1 MRRTTARPRP
11 ARHPAHGPAAVLGAL
26 VLLTA
31 FLAAAF
37 VRGTDAY
44 ETRGARAALAT
55 APAEQRTLQISLS
68 RTDTTGPATAFAPHR
83 TDREDR
89 ALRRALGVP
98 VAPGDA
104 VHGVRTTVPLT
115 TPDPALP
122 RPDGA
127 PAAFAL
133 YAPSGLGSHATLTA
147 GRLPRA
153 GAPVPEAAVTTATAT
168 ALHLRPGD
176 TLHPGTLTVRITGL
190 LTPRATT
197 GAYWSV
203 DDLLTAPHLAP
214 TDGVPPRRAWR
225 GALLLAPGDGPALA
239 ADDRGAPEK
248 FWWYGLDARHLTAR
262 QVPALRARLASLE
275 HGTGLAALRAVTGPD
290 TVVDTA
296 ADTLLS
302 GYERSRAALTPV
314 LAVAACTA
322 ATAAAVVLV
331 LAGSLAAARRHDEFA
346 LLRARGAALPGL
358 AGRLAAGTC
367 AVALP
372 AAAAGWAAARLLVPA
387 PPGTPATG
395 SLLAAAAVAVAGAAV
410 LPLRAAHAH
419 RRPHPAARR
428 DTATARPSRRRAV
441 AELTTV
447 ALAAAAV
454 AALRR
459 HGPANGPD
467 LLVSAA
473 PVLIAVIAT
482 LLLLRLHPL
491 PLRALARPAA
501 RRRGL
506 TGFLALARAGR
517 AHPATGL
524 PLLALL
530 TALTCASFGGAV
542 LLGVGHGRDTAAL
555 ATVGAEARI
564 TSDRPLPPAL
574 RTALT
579 SVPGVT
585 DAVAVR
591 TEVQPAPDNGP
602 PLTLVTADADAYARL
617 ARATGLGT
625 FDART
630 LADPGGDA
638 PLPALVSP
646 DVPRRFG
653 RDPMPLQPEAGA
665 LVVRPAAVRAD
676 TPALPGGSFL
686 VVSAD
691 AVHRRHPDAAGGPTA
706 LLLSGVSPDPA
717 VLRAAVRAHTPPGAH
732 PVTVVRGEVRAR
744 LADAPLQQ
752 GAERLYAAA
761 TAAGAGYALLAL
773 LLAGAR
779 AAPERAP
786 LLDRLRALGMTRRQG
801 RRLLLLEA
809 LPQALLAAAGGAATA
824 AVTLWLLGPATDLTP
839 LALPGGAAGTVP
851 LRAGPAALL
860 LPSAG
865 VLVLTLTAALAQTWR
880 PGRRHSPRPE
890 AGAL

>member
-1 MRRTTARPRP
+1 MTRTPGP
-11 ARHPAHGPAAVLGAL
+11 ARHPAYGPALVLGAL

-37 VRGTDAY
+37 VRGADAY

-55 APAEQRTLQISLS
+55 APAEQRTLQLSLS
-68 RTDTTGPATAFAPHR
+68 RADTTGPGTAFAPAR
-83 TDREDR
+83 TDREDL
-89 ALRRALGVP
+89 ALRRTLGVP

-115 TPDPALP
+115 APDPALP

-133 YAPSGLGSHATLTA
+133 YAPAGLADHATLTG

-153 GAPVPEAAVTTATAT
+153 AAPGAPVLEAAVTTATAR
-168 ALHLRPGD
+168 ALRLRPGD
-176 TLHPGTLTVRITGL
+176 TLHPGALTVRITGL
-190 LTPRATT
+190 FTPRAAT
-197 GAYWSV
+197 GTYWSL
-203 DDLLTAPHLAP
+203 DDLLTGPHLSA
-214 TDGVPPRRAWR
+214 TSGVPPQRAWR
-225 GALLLAPGDGPALA
+225 AALLLAPGDGPALA
-239 ADDRGAPEK
+239 ADERGAPEK
-248 FWWYGLDARHLTAR
+248 FWWYGLDPRALTAR

-275 HGTGLAALRAVTGPD
+275 HGAGLTAVRAATGPD

-296 ADTLLS
+296 DDTLLT
-302 GYERSRAALTPV
+302 GYERARAALTPV
-314 LAVAACTA
+314 IAVAACTV
-322 ATAAAVVLV
+322 ATTAAVVLV
-331 LAGSLAAARRHDEFA
+331 MAGSLAAARRHDELA
-346 LLRARGAALPGL
+346 LLRARGASLPGL

-372 AAAAGWAAARLLVPA
+372 AAAAGWAAARLLVPGS
-387 PPGTPATG
+387 PGAPATG
-395 SLLAAAAVAVAGAAV
+395 PLLAAAGVAVAGAAV

-441 AELTTV
+441 AEPTTV

-459 HGPANGPD
+459 HGPADGPD

-482 LLLLRLHPL
+482 LVLLRLPPL

-517 AHPATGL
+517 ARTATGL

-530 TALTCASFGGAV
+530 TALTCATFGGAV
-542 LLGVGHGRDTAAL
+542 LSGVGHGRDAAAL
-555 ATVGAEARI
+555 TAVGAEARI

-579 SVPGVT
+579 KVPGVT
-585 DAVAVR
+585 DAVPVR

-602 PLTLVTADADAYARL
+602 PLTLVVADADAYARL
-617 ARATGLGT
+617 SRATGLGA
-625 FDART
+625 FPART

-646 DVPRRFG
+646 DVLRRFG

-665 LVVRPAAVRAD
+665 LVVRPVAVRAD
-676 TPALPGGSFL
+676 TPALPGGDFL
-686 VVSAD
+686 VVAAD
-691 AVHRRHPDAAGGPTA
+691 AVHRRHPDADTGPTA
-706 LLLSGVSPDPA
+706 LLLSGASPDPA
-717 VLRAAVRAHTPPGAH
+717 ALRAAVRAHTPPGAH
-732 PVTVVRGEVRAR
+732 PTTVLRGEVRAR

-752 GAERLYAAA
+752 GAERLYGAA
-761 TAAGAGYALLAL
+761 TAAGAGFALLAL
-773 LLAGAR
+773 LLDGLR

-801 RRLLLLEA
+801 RRLLVLEA
-809 LPQALLAAAGGAATA
+809 LPQALLAAAGGAVTA
-824 AVTLWLLGPATDLTP
+824 AATLWLLGPATDLTP
-839 LALPGGAAGTVP
+839 LALPGGTAGTVH
-851 LRAGPAALL
+851 LRTGPATL

-865 VLVLTLTAALAQTWR
+865 ILVLTLAAALAQAW
-880 PGRRHSPRPE
+880 PSGRRQSPDRR
-890 AGAL
+890 AGDL

>member
-1 MRRTTARPRP
+1 MTPTRRPRT
-11 ARHPAHGPAAVLGAL
+11 ARHPAYGPAAALGVL
-26 VLLTA
+26 VLVTA

-55 APAEQRTLQISLS
+55 APAEQRALQLSLS
-68 RTDTTGPATAFAPHR
+68 RGDAGPGAAPDPDR
-83 TDREDR
+83 TDR
-89 ALRRALGVP
+89 ALRRVLGVP
-98 VAPGDA
+98 VAPGEA
-104 VHGVRTTVPLT
+104 MHGVRTTVPLT

-133 YAPSGLGSHATLTA
+133 YAPSDLGGHATLTA

-153 GAPVPEAAVTTATAT
+153 AAPGARVLEAAVTGATART
-168 ALHLRPGD
+168 LRLRPGA
-176 TLHPGTLTVRITGL
+176 TLHPGSLTVRITGL
-190 LTPRATT
+190 LTPRAAT
-197 GAYWSV
+197 GTYWSV
-203 DDLLTAPHLAP
+203 DDLLTAPRLGPAG
-214 TDGVPPRRAWR
+214 GVPPQLAWR
-225 GALLLAPGDGPALA
+225 GALLLAPGDGAALA
-239 ADDRGAPEK
+239 ADERGAPET
-248 FWWYGLDARHLTAR
+248 FWWYGLDARTLTAR

-275 HGTGLAALRAVTGPD
+275 HGAGLAAVRAASGPG

-296 ADTLLS
+296 ADTLLADH
-302 GYERSRAALTPV
+302 ERSRAALTPV
-314 LAVAACTA
+314 IAVAACTV

-331 LAGSLAAARRHDEFA
+331 MAGSLAAARRHDELA
-346 LLRARGAALPGL
+346 LLRARGAGLPGL

-372 AAAAGWAAARLLVPA
+372 AAAAGWAAAALLVPGV
-387 PPGTPATG
+387 PGTPATG
-395 SLLAAAAVAVAGAAV
+395 PLLAAGAAAVTGAAV

-419 RRPHPAARR
+419 RRPRPATRR

-441 AELTTV
+441 AELTTA

-454 AALRR
+454 VALRR
-459 HGPANGPD
+459 HGPATGPD
-467 LLVSAA
+467 LLASAV

-501 RRRGL
+501 RGRGL

-517 AHPATGL
+517 ARTAAGL

-542 LLGVGHGRDTAAL
+542 LEGIGHGRDAAAL

-564 TSDRPLPPAL
+564 TADRPLSPAL

-579 SVPGVT
+579 RLPGVT
-585 DAVAVR
+585 DAVPVHA
-591 TEVQPAPDNGP
+591 EIQPAPDNGP
-602 PLTLVTADADAYARL
+602 PLTLITADPAAYARL
-617 ARATGLGT
+617 SRATGLGA
-625 FDART
+625 FPARA

-653 RDPMPLQPEAGA
+653 HDPMPLQPEAGA
-665 LVVRPAAVRAD
+665 VVVRPAAVRAD

-686 VVSAD
+686 VVSAA
-691 AVHRRHPDAAGGPTA
+691 AVHRLHPDADTRPTA
-706 LLLSGVSPDPA
+706 LLLSGASPDPA
-717 VLRAAVRAHTPPGAH
+717 ALRATVRAHTPPGAH
-732 PVTVVRGEVRAR
+732 PVTVVRDEVRAR

-752 GAERLYAAA
+752 GAQRLYGAA

-773 LLAGAR
+773 LLDGLR
-779 AAPERAP
+779 AAPGRAP
-786 LLDRLRALGMTRRQG
+786 LLGRLRALGMPRRQA
-801 RRLLLLEA
+801 RWLLLLEA
-809 LPQALLAAAGGAATA
+809 LPPALLAAAGGAATA

-839 LALPGGAAGTVP
+839 LALPGGTPGTVP
-851 LRAGPAALL
+851 LRTGPATLL

-865 VLVLTLTAALAQTWR
+865 VLLLSLAAALAHAA
-880 PGRRHSPRPE
+880 PYGRRQPPDRR
-890 AGAL
+890 AGDL

>member
-1 MRRTTARPRP
+1 MNRTA
-11 ARHPAHGPAAVLGAL
+11 ARHPAHGPAVVLGVL

-37 VRGTDAY
+37 VGGVDAY

-55 APAEQRTLQISLS
+55 APAEQRALQISLS
-68 RTDTTGPATAFAPHR
+68 RTDTTEPGTDFAPRR

-89 ALRRALGVP
+89 ALRRTLGIP
-98 VAPGDA
+98 LAPGDA

-115 TPDPALP
+115 TPDPKLP

-127 PAAFAL
+127 PAAFTL
-133 YAPSGLGSHATLTA
+133 YAPAGLDDHATPTE

-153 GAPVPEAAVTTATAT
+153 AAPGAEVLEAAVTTATART
-168 ALHLRPGD
+168 LHLRPGD

-190 LTPRATT
+190 LTPRAAT
-197 GAYWSV
+197 GAYWSL

-214 TDGVPPRRAWR
+214 TDGVPPLRAWR
-225 GALLLAPGDGPALA
+225 GALLLAPGDGPALTA
-239 ADDRGAPEK
+239 EDRGAAEK
-248 FWWYGLDARHLTAR
+248 FWWYGLDARPLTAR
-262 QVPALRARLASLE
+262 QVPALRTRLASLE
-275 HGTGLAALRAVTGPD
+275 HGTALAAVRAVTGPD

-296 ADTLLS
+296 ADSLLA
-302 GYERSRAALTPV
+302 GYARSRAALTPV
-314 LAVAACTA
+314 LAVAACTV
-322 ATAAAVVLV
+322 ATTAAVVLV
-331 LAGSLAAARRHDEFA
+331 MAGALAAARRHDEFA
-346 LLRARGAALPGL
+346 LLRARGASLPGL

-372 AAAAGWAAARLLVPA
+372 AAAAGWGAARLLVPGS
-387 PPGTPATG
+387 PGAPATG
-395 SLLAAAAVAVAGAAV
+395 PLLAATAVAVVGAAV
-410 LPLRAAHAH
+410 LPLRAAHVH
-419 RRPHPAARR
+419 RRPHPTARH

-454 AALRR
+454 TALRR
-459 HGPANGPD
+459 HGPADGPD

-517 AHPATGL
+517 ARTATGL

-542 LLGVGHGRDTAAL
+542 LSGVGHGRDAAAL

-579 SVPGVT
+579 KVPGVT
-585 DAVAVR
+585 DAVPVR

-602 PLTLVTADADAYARL
+602 PLTLVVADADAYARL
-617 ARATGLGT
+617 SRATGLGAFAPT
-625 FDART
+625 T
-630 LADPGGDA
+630 LAEPGGDA

-646 DVPRRFG
+646 DVVRRFG
-653 RDPMPLQPEAGA
+653 HDPMPLQPEAGS

-676 TPALPGGSFL
+676 TPALPGGDFL
-686 VVSAD
+686 VVAAD
-691 AVHRRHPDAAGGPTA
+691 AVHHRHPDADASPTA
-706 LLLSGVSPDPA
+706 LLLSGTSPDPA
-717 VLRAAVRAHTPPGAH
+717 ALRAAVRAHTPPGAH
-732 PVTVVRGEVRAR
+732 PVTVIRGEVRAR

-773 LLAGAR
+773 VLAGLR
-779 AAPERAP
+779 AAPDRAP
-786 LLDRLRALGMTRRQG
+786 LLGRLRALGMSRRQG

-809 LPQALLAAAGGAATA
+809 LPQALLAAVGGAATA

-839 LALPGGAAGTVP
+839 LALPGGASGTVP
-851 LRAGPAALL
+851 LRSGGATLL

-865 VLVLTLTAALAQTWR
+865 VLVLTLAAALAQTWSA
-880 PGRRHSPRPE
+880 GRRQSPDRR
-890 AGAL
+890 AGDL